1 VKPKREFIKVER
13 AGGLWLPETGWWLDS
28 RRPKACGFISHA
40 HSDHVGRHERMIC
53 SEATGALIAARYGVA
68 AKRLERRGFGEEWE
82 EGGFRFCLLPA
93 GHVLGSAQLYVER
106 LSDGAT
112 LLYTG
117 DFKTRGDPV
126 AEGVESR
133 RADLL
138 IMETT
143 FGKPRYRMP
152 TTEESQAA
160 IWQFVLEA
168 FAEGRTPLLLGY
180 SLGKAQ
186 QIHALLE
193 GGMEEGVMLH
203 DSVAKMTRVYEELGY
218 EFPRWERFDETRAMG
233 RVVIFPPT
241 ALRSA
246 LVRSLGKVRT
256 AMVSGWGMDESARYR
271 FGVDTVIPLSDHADY
286 DDLLGYVE
294 RVSPKRVL
302 TVHGATKEFAADLRR
317 LGWEAWS
324 IEGEDQL
331 ELGLERGGGGEEL
344 RMDTNGH

>member
-1 VKPKREFIKVER
+1 MGKVKPNPRFIKVEKD
-13 AGGLWLPETGWWLDS
+13 GGLYLPEAGWWLDV
-28 RRPKACGFISHA
+28 RRAKACGFVSHA
-40 HSDHVGRHERMIC
+40 HSDHVGRHERVIC
-53 SEATGALIAARYGVA
+53 SEATGRLLVGRFGVGRE
-68 AKRLERRGFGEEWE
+68 RLEVRAYGEDWE

-106 LSDGAT
+106 LRDGAT

-126 AEGVESR
+126 AERVEWR
-133 RADLL
+133 QADLL

-152 TTEESQAA
+152 STEESQAA
-160 IWQFVLEA
+160 IWQFVLET
-168 FAEGRTPLLLGY
+168 FAEGRTPVLLGY

-203 DSVAKMTRVYEELGY
+203 DSVAKMTRIYEELGY
-218 EFPRWERFDETRAMG
+218 RFPRWERFDETRATG

-241 ALRSA
+241 AMRST
-246 LVRSLGKVRT
+246 VVKSIGNVRT
-256 AMVSGWGMDESARYR
+256 AMVTGGGMDESARYR
-271 FGVDTVIPLSDHADY
+271 FGVDEVIPLSDHADY

-294 RVSPKRVL
+294 RVSPKCVL

-331 ELGLERGGGGEEL
+331 ELGF
-344 RMDTNGH
+344 